1 MFWYN
6 ILKCFHI
13 AHFAIFYVVKSN
25 ISRYFM
31 SSIRTFRDTFYR
43 RNHQYVVQTF
53 KKNQF
58 VESSLFRSSNS
69 INKEYD
75 LVEENVTKKVFDA
88 KFSIQKK
95 WDDNDLTNHMSIS
108 KTMLR
113 VFVWRVI
120 RIFHF
125 ESNSWIVFFL
135 FESKTWNEITNVLV
149 DVFVSQ
155 IRFRIELLESSLCY
169 SYVRFSLWSVFF
181 IDIKKSE
188 MTQLI
193 CSFHRRKEI

>member
-1 MFWYN
+1 MLWYN

-25 ISRYFM
+25 ILRYFM
-31 SSIRTFRDTFYR
+31 SSIRTLRDTFCR
-43 RNHQYVVQTF
+43 RNHQYVVQTL

-69 INKEYD
+69 IIKEYD
-75 LVEENVTKKVFDA
+75 LVKENITKKVFDA
-88 KFSIQKK
+88 QFSIQKK
-95 WDDNDLTNHMSIS
+95 WNDNDFTNHVSIL

-113 VFVWRVI
+113 VFVWRTS
-120 RIFHF
+120 RIFRF

-149 DVFVSQ
+149 DIFVN
-155 IRFRIELLESSLCY
+155 
-169 SYVRFSLWSVFF
+169 
-181 IDIKKSE
+181 
-188 MTQLI
+188 
-193 CSFHRRKEI
+193 